1 MRICETTSASHGAG
15 APLTITD
22 HPALLHLAAS
32 LYVDVHA
39 SVFRCLFPPFPTN
52 GPAAVAVAVAVAVDA
67 AATAAEPVP
76 VEVVVPDRR
85 PGTAQVSFMSL
96 ANRHFTII
104 IFSRKY
110 FDSLFLHGVSHLC

>member
-32 LYVDVHA
+32 LYVDVRA

-52 GPAAVAVAVAVAVDA
+52 GPAAVAVDA
-67 AATAAEPVP
+67 AATAAEPMP